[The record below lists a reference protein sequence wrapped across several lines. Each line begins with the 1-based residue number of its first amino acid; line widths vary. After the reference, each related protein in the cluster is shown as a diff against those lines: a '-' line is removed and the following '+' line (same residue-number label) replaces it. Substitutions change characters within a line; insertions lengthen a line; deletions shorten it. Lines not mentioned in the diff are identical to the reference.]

1 MKKLLAVLGLVVLVP
16 GLALAQ
22 VNYFVDYF
30 ANNPAATTPT
40 PSIAT
45 SAPDQIVRVINTGLS
60 GSPINLPTGDIC
72 ASFYVHNADQEMVAC
87 CASNL
92 TPNELS
98 SAYVGKQLTSNSL
111 NSGAIP
117 ASGVVKIL
125 LTPNPTGATCDP
137 TNLPIVSPGIVSAD
151 PPALGQ
157 VFATHLQ
164 VTNGKTYVTETEKL
178 QSPLN
183 GAEAGYL
190 VETCFFVQLIGSGTG
205 VCSIS
210 TSTGQN

>member
-1 MKKLLAVLGLVVLVP
+1 MKKLVVVLGLLVLVP

-22 VNYFVDYF
+22 VSYFVDYF
-30 ANNPAATTPT
+30 ANNGTAGA
-40 PSIAT
+40 
-45 SAPDQIVRVINTGLS
+45 DQIVRVINAGEF
-60 GSPINLPTGDIC
+60 GSPISSSNAGDIC
-72 ASFYVHNADQEMVAC
+72 ANFYVHNADQEMVAC
-87 CASNL
+87 CAADL
-92 TPNELS
+92 TPNELA

-117 ASGVVKIL
+117 TSGVVKIL
-125 LTPNPTGATCDP
+125 LTPNPGGKTCDP
-137 TNLPIVSPGIVSAD
+137 TFGFPND
-151 PPALGQ
+151 PPVTTALGQ

-178 QSPLN
+178 ASPLS
-183 GAEAGYL
+183 GIEFETL
-190 VETCFFVQLIGSGTG
+190 FVTCFFLEQVGSGAG

>member
-1 MKKLLAVLGLVVLVP
+1 
-16 GLALAQ
+16 
-22 VNYFVDYF
+22 
-30 ANNPAATTPT
+30 
-40 PSIAT
+40 
-45 SAPDQIVRVINTGLS
+45 
-60 GSPINLPTGDIC
+60 
-72 ASFYVHNADQEMVAC
+72 MVAC

-137 TNLPIVSPGIVSAD
+137 TNPNLPD
-151 PPALGQ
+151 PPGPTLGQ

-178 QSPLN
+178 QSPLSA
-183 GAEAGYL
+183 GEALYL
-190 VETCFFVQLIGSGTG
+190 EETCFFVELIGSGTG
-205 VCSIS
+205 VYSIS
-210 TSTGQN
+210 TSTGLNL